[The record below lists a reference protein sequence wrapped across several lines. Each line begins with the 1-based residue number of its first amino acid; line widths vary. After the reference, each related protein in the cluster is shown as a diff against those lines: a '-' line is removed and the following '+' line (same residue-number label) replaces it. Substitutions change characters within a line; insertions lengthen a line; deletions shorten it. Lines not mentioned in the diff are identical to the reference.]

1 MTKSTVLSSYKLFA
15 FIFIFRLANSFAI
28 ETFFQADEF
37 FQALEPAH
45 HFVYGYGYLTWEW
58 KQQLRSAIH
67 PLIYVLG
74 YKLVGDNT
82 TLVRI
87 SPKVIN
93 ALIAAIGEYNLYKF
107 IIVYDSE
114 KLAWITLMLSLFNPF
129 NWYVITRSF
138 SNNLE
143 MVFTVLALQFWP
155 WNKKINGSW
164 YISLGFGFV
173 SCIIRPTN
181 ILIWIPLGI
190 WLLISIR
197 VTLKWVALSFL
208 EVVLILLINTALD
221 YYFYQKLTFPL
232 YNFLEFNVFKNLS
245 IFYGTAPWHFYIFQA
260 IPLMLML
267 YLPLMIYGLKKNI
280 LLLTGLCYIIGFSLI
295 QHKEFR
301 FIYPIHPILLYFTAR
316 GYVKFKPKFVLLG
329 ILLNICI
336 GLFFTNVHERGV
348 IDLTK
353 YLATQQTPSVGF
365 ITPCHS
371 TPWQS
376 YFHNPNLDTNSWFLA
391 CEPPLHLNKPSME
404 EIRHYRDQS
413 DQFYDAPELFLQTHL
428 GKDLPKTEQLV
439 VFEPLEPLMNDY
451 LGREYYECQRFYNSF
466 FHWDSRRDGDIIVYC
481 RN

>member
-1 MTKSTVLSSYKLFA
+1 
-15 FIFIFRLANSFAI
+15 
-28 ETFFQADEF
+28 
-37 FQALEPAH
+37 
-45 HFVYGYGYLTWEW
+45 
-58 KQQLRSAIH
+58 
-67 PLIYVLG
+67 
-74 YKLVGDNT
+74 
-82 TLVRI
+82 
-87 SPKVIN
+87 
-93 ALIAAIGEYNLYKF
+93 
-107 IIVYDSE
+107 
-114 KLAWITLMLSLFNPF
+114 MLLQGH
-129 NWYVITRSF
+129 F

-280 LLLTGLCYIIGFSLI
+280 LLLTGLFYIIGFSLI

-316 GYVKFKPKFVLLG
+316 GYVKFKPKFVLIG